1 MCKKLLL
8 LLSIC
13 AISTL
18 ANSEPTSTNF
28 MLMNNYN
35 LRQSQNIWDRM
46 QQGFQLNYEE
56 TKLVKYYEK
65 FYTKNPATFDKLMK
79 NATPYLYYML
89 TQTERYALPSEL
101 ALIPIVESN
110 YDPLAKNPT
119 DAYAGMWQFVPITGT
134 RFNLAQNNDIDER
147 RNIVKSTN
155 AALIY
160 LNYLHLM
167 FKQWDVAIGAYN
179 WGEGGMSK
187 AIYASNQ
194 KVGNVQY
201 NELQLRKITAA
212 YVPKIIALANIIRNP
227 EKFGIKLSNIPN
239 QPYFAIT
246 HPVNNTKIQ
255 DIIEQ
260 SSVSTYN
267 FNILNPQFKNSNY
280 TLNNNMQILLPV
292 QQNIT
297 YLALNNTNLDT
308 NTNTTVQSSSNKPL
322 SYNDAAVIAANDTNN
337 NDPINSIGYAD
348 NQATNNNSDAINT
361 LVSQAEAEN
370 VAINQDQN
378 LIKASNVTMD
388 DNSKPIL
395 IVARLPNEQSNTH
408 KQQLNNLVDNL
419 DENNNANHH
428 TKNVAH
434 SLTIT
439 KKHVHYKVNHGD
451 TLYSI
456 AKKFDVSVHELRKDN
471 KIKGSNVKYGQILKI
486 KTYPY
491 NVKDA

>member
-167 FKQWDVAIGAYN
+167 FK
-179 WGEGGMSK
+179 
-187 AIYASNQ
+187 
-194 KVGNVQY
+194 
-201 NELQLRKITAA
+201 
-212 YVPKIIALANIIRNP
+212 
-227 EKFGIKLSNIPN
+227 
-239 QPYFAIT
+239 
-246 HPVNNTKIQ
+246 H
-255 DIIEQ
+255 
-260 SSVSTYN
+260 
-267 FNILNPQFKNSNY
+267 
-280 TLNNNMQILLPV
+280 
-292 QQNIT
+292 
-297 YLALNNTNLDT
+297 
-308 NTNTTVQSSSNKPL
+308 
-322 SYNDAAVIAANDTNN
+322 
-337 NDPINSIGYAD
+337 
-348 NQATNNNSDAINT
+348 
-361 LVSQAEAEN
+361 
-370 VAINQDQN
+370 
-378 LIKASNVTMD
+378 
-388 DNSKPIL
+388 
-395 IVARLPNEQSNTH
+395 
-408 KQQLNNLVDNL
+408 
-419 DENNNANHH
+419 
-428 TKNVAH
+428 
-434 SLTIT
+434 
-439 KKHVHYKVNHGD
+439 
-451 TLYSI
+451 
-456 AKKFDVSVHELRKDN
+456 
-471 KIKGSNVKYGQILKI
+471 
-486 KTYPY
+486 
-491 NVKDA
+491 